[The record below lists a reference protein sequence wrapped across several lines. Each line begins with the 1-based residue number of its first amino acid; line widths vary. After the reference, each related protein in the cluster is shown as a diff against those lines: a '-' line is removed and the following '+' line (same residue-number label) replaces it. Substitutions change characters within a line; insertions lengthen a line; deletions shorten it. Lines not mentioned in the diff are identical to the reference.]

1 MTHAE
6 LEKTFIDA
14 GFNGDLID
22 DLAYQ
27 DSVSELID
35 NWAFRIDL
43 IQGYINHAKKYDGEL
58 LSD

>member
-27 DSVSELID
+27 DSVADLID
-35 NWAFRIDL
+35 NWEFRIEE
-43 IQGYINHAKKYDGEL
+43 IQRYINHAKKYDGKL
-58 LSD
+58 LRD

>member
-14 GFNGDLID
+14 GLNGDLID

-27 DSVSELID
+27 DSVADLID
-35 NWAFRIDL
+35 NWKFRIVE
-43 IQGYINHAKKYDGEL
+43 IQRYINHAKKYDGEL
-58 LSD
+58 LGD

>member
-6 LEKTFIDA
+6 LEKAFIDA

-27 DSVSELID
+27 DSISELID
-35 NWAFRIDL
+35 CWAFRINQ
-43 IQGYINHAKKYDGEL
+43 IQDYINHAKKYDGEL